1 MRPRPRVDAG
11 KGGDVVTEPQETW
24 ADPSPAGLFAVGA
37 GTTAVWT
44 VLTGRAGPHDAGI
57 FVVWLLAA
65 GLLQLLVGL
74 VHLRR
79 GDPTGGSLNLAFG
92 VLFFGAPAAT
102 SAVLSGGAAAGAPA
116 ATLVINGW
124 IFLLLGVVLAAFVP
138 VVARQSALLV
148 LALGIFTGA
157 VFLLALLNLHS
168 PAEQQQ
174 APWPV
179 VAWSAGWLIGG
190 AGLLMVYL
198 GIATAWL
205 HAFGRSVLPVP
216 GPLGGAAAPTAPA
229 TPSPR
234 R

>member
-1 MRPRPRVDAG
+1 
-11 KGGDVVTEPQETW
+11 VTQPQETW

-44 VLTGRAGPHDAGI
+44 VLTGRAGPHDGTI
-57 FVVWLLAA
+57 FVVWLLAS
-65 GLLQLLVGL
+65 GLLQLVVGL

-92 VLFFGAPAAT
+92 VLFFGAPAGTA
-102 SAVLSGGAAAGAPA
+102 AVLSGGAVAGGGG
-116 ATLVINGW
+116 ATLVMNGW
-124 IFLLLGVVLAAFVP
+124 VFLLLGIVLAAYVP
-138 VVARQSALLV
+138 VAARQSALLV
-148 LALGIFTGA
+148 LALAVFVAA
-157 VFLLALLNLHS
+157 VFLLALLNLRS
-168 PAEQQQ
+168 PVEQQQ
-174 APWPV
+174 APWPL

-216 GPLGGAAAPTAPA
+216 GPLVGAAGPAPA
-229 TPSPR
+229 AATRDPR
-234 R
+234 AS

>member
-1 MRPRPRVDAG
+1 M
-11 KGGDVVTEPQETW
+11 TQPQETW

-44 VLTGRAGPHDAGI
+44 VLTGRAGPHDAGV
-57 FVVWLLAA
+57 FVVWLLAS
-65 GLLQLLVGL
+65 GLLQLVVGL

-92 VLFFGAPAAT
+92 VLFFGAPAGTA
-102 SAVLSGGAAAGAPA
+102 AVLSGGAAAGGG
-116 ATLVINGW
+116 ATLVMNGW
-124 IFLLLGVVLAAFVP
+124 IFLLLGVVLAAYVP
-138 VVARQSALLV
+138 IVARQSALLV

-157 VFLLALLNLHS
+157 VFLLALLNLRA

-174 APWPV
+174 APWPL
-179 VAWSAGWLIGG
+179 VAWSAGWLIGV

-205 HAFGRSVLPVP
+205 HAFGRSVLPIP
-216 GPLGGAAAPTAPA
+216 GPLGGAAGPAAVAAPG
-229 TPSPR
+229 PR
-234 R
+234 S

>member
-1 MRPRPRVDAG
+1 M
-11 KGGDVVTEPQETW
+11 TQPQETW

-65 GLLQLLVGL
+65 GLLQLVVGL

-102 SAVLSGGAAAGAPA
+102 AAVASGGAAAGAA
-116 ATLVINGW
+116 SATLVMNGW
-124 IFLLLGVVLAAFVP
+124 IFILLGIVLAAYVP
-138 VVARQSALLV
+138 VAARQSALLV
-148 LALGIFTGA
+148 LALGIFVGA
-157 VFLLALLNLHS
+157 VFLLAFLNLHS

-174 APWPV
+174 APWPL
-179 VAWSAGWLIGG
+179 VAWSAGWLIGV

-205 HAFGRSVLPVP
+205 HAFGRSVLPIP
-216 GPLGGAAAPTAPA
+216 GPLGGPVGPAAATAA
-229 TPSPR
+229 GGRS
-234 R
+234 